1 MAGNIG
7 KAVRIYGYARSAK
20 STSEYA
26 TKMNRLSNQI
36 FGEVARPTTQEG
48 MTIVER
54 LSSEPHELRE
64 HRTQYYPAVEEA
76 TELCNILREYGLFRD
91 EAADFKE
98 EMLRARELR
107 GRAKI
112 RPMWKDGI
120 RPVKK
125 VEFRYDD

>member
-1 MAGNIG
+1 MF
-7 KAVRIYGYARSAK
+7 YLY
-20 STSEYA
+20 
-26 TKMNRLSNQI
+26 
-36 FGEVARPTTQEG
+36 F
-48 MTIVER
+48 
-54 LSSEPHELRE
+54 
-64 HRTQYYPAVEEA
+64 
-76 TELCNILREYGLFRD
+76 REYGLFRD

-120 RPVKK
+120 RPEKK